1 MGKDI
6 AVCPIATRRGSCTE
20 CYDTGFPAHVP
31 HFPPTYPMAD
41 ASSDRRGCPEFHQ
54 VSWDERL
61 AAHVA
66 EQAAGWLAED
76 LGCECDWTSV
86 GLIPAG
92 SRSRL
97 DVVVRRAGTVAG
109 LPAACVVADVVAG
122 VVDAALVFEPL
133 VSDGTAVAAG
143 AVVARLAGPT
153 RAVLAAERV
162 ILNLLGRLSGV
173 ATATRSL
180 VDAVAGTGC
189 RVYDTRK
196 TVPGW
201 RLLDKYAVRAGGGW
215 NHRLGLY
222 DAILVK
228 DNHLAALAAEGLM
241 PAAAVRRARQFVAGT
256 FPPPRASSMVVEIEI
271 DSPDD
276 LPAVLDATPD
286 VVLLDNMSPETLRTC
301 VATRDRLAPRV
312 VLEASGGIRPDT
324 VAAIAAAGVDR
335 VSTGWPTHHA
345 PWLDV
350 ALDWHGT
357 GR

>member
-1 MGKDI
+1 M
-6 AVCPIATRRGSCTE
+6 P
-20 CYDTGFPAHVP
+20 
-31 HFPPTYPMAD
+31 D
-41 ASSDRRGCPEFHQ
+41 ASTDRRPCPEFQ
-54 VSWDERL
+54 QSSWDERL
-61 AAHVA
+61 AGHVA
-66 EQAAGWLAED
+66 EQAVAWLTED

-86 GLIPAG
+86 GLIPAD

-97 DVVVRRAGTVAG
+97 DVVVRRSGTVAG
-109 LPAACVVADVVAG
+109 LPAAAVVAG
-122 VVDAALVFEPL
+122 VADAALEFEP
-133 VSDGTAVAAG
+133 VVADGAVVAAG
-143 AVVARLAGPT
+143 DVVARLAGPT

-180 VDAVAGTGC
+180 VDAVAGTRC

-228 DNHLAALAAEGLM
+228 DNHLAALAAEGLT
-241 PAAAVRRARQFVAGT
+241 PAAAVRRAREFVVGT
-256 FPPPRASSMVVEIEI
+256 FPPARGSSMVIEIEL
-271 DSPDD
+271 DEPDD
-276 LPAVLDATPD
+276 LPAVLEADPD
-286 VVLLDNMSPETLRTC
+286 VVLLDNMSPTVLRGC
-301 VATRDRLAPRV
+301 VATRDRLAPQV
-312 VLEASGGIRPDT
+312 ILEASGGIRPDT
-324 VAAIAAAGVDR
+324 VAAIAATGVDR

-350 ALDWHGT
+350 ALDW
-357 GR
+357 R